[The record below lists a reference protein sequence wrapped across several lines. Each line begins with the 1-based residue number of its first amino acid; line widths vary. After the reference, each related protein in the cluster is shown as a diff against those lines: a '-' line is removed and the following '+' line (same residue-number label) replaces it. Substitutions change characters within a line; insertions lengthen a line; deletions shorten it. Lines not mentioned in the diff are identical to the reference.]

1 MSRVWHG
8 RDLRARESKTLEE
21 TTPDSPLPTS
31 HRVYTIPP
39 PSFHPSHCVYT
50 IPSSI
55 HLSIQQTIHQE
66 PQMSQTHGRCCSA
79 KASQMVAVAVKGV
92 RDGRGESSSHGR
104 HRCPPR
110 LSH

>member
-31 HRVYTIPP
+31 HHVYTIPP
-39 PSFHPSHCVYT
+39 PSFRPSHRVYT

-55 HLSIQQTIHQE
+55 HLSIQQTF
-66 PQMSQTHGRCCSA
+66 TKNLR
-79 KASQMVAVAVKGV
+79 
-92 RDGRGESSSHGR
+92 
-104 HRCPPR
+104 
-110 LSH
+110 